1 MYRYNIC
8 ILLLLYVHNKDV
20 IDTIKSN
27 ARALNK
33 RAIEKGV
40 KSSNTALNWSLGG
53 YNEWSLPL
61 LPTLFQRNQLQSVEQ
76 RSVTFSRSVECDWLD
91 GGANSEPMAGM
102 AMQSC

>member
-33 RAIEKGV
+33 RAIEIAIG
-40 KSSNTALNWSLGG
+40 LC
-53 YNEWSLPL
+53 
-61 LPTLFQRNQLQSVEQ
+61 
-76 RSVTFSRSVECDWLD
+76 RSGQCTVIFTTNNGQAST
-91 GGANSEPMAGM
+91 MAGRL
-102 AMQSC
+102 SGWLGTGLR